1 MKWNGDLLH
10 SQIDFQVINIFNSSH
25 GIHVTVMID
34 TYIVYSIYFLMET
47 YSDGIL

>member
-1 MKWNGDLLH
+1 MKWKADLLH

-34 TYIVYSIYFLMET
+34 TYIVCSIYFLKET
-47 YSDGIL
+47 CSVGIL